1 MRPSVLLRLS
11 LAGTRTD
18 LMRVV
23 LTAVSM
29 LLATLAV
36 LAALNVLAIT
46 TPSAAIDETGARLST
61 QYSNALLREPGLR
74 GGTALA
80 LVLLTIPILAL
91 AGQCFRVGAPARER
105 RLAGFRLAGAS
116 PRQAVLVAVA
126 ETGIAALLGT
136 LAGLGVFLAGREL
149 LHRPDGRGQLP
160 LPTDVLP
167 AAPAVVATVLGL
179 PLLAALVTAL
189 LMRRVVVGP
198 LGVVRRSVRT
208 GAPAPWPGIL
218 IAVGAAP
225 FVTLMP
231 LSRWLAEQ
239 DVPNWLAPL
248 ALFLGALFA
257 AAGVILGTGWLSYT
271 AGRLLLRIGR
281 GPATLLAARRL
292 VADPWT
298 GSRTLA
304 ALLACML
311 FAGGAAGVR
320 AWITTGRDLQ
330 EEASRADAAA
340 HGYPYDPSGSDFYS
354 RTLDLVDLAVGVG
367 VVIAAG
373 GLLVALAESIVA
385 RRRAYAMLVATGVPR
400 RTLAASIVWQVA
412 APAVPAVGLAL
423 VLGAMLPRGIAT
435 EAGGGR
441 METCVDGV
449 CVRSEEVV
457 RPIPV
462 LWDHL
467 LVFGAGG
474 VVTVLVMTAV
484 GLLFLRASTAVEELR
499 VG

>member
-23 LTAVSM
+23 LTAGSM

-36 LAALNVLAIT
+36 LAACTVLAIP
-46 TPSAAIDETGARLST
+46 TPLAGTGENGARLSM

-91 AGQCFRVGAPARER
+91 AGQCGRVGAPARER
-105 RLAGFRLAGAS
+105 RLAAFRLAGAS

-149 LHRPDGRGQLP
+149 LHRPDGGGRLP

-167 AAPAVVATVLGL
+167 AGPAVAATVLGL

-189 LMRRVVVGP
+189 LMRRVAVGP
-198 LGVVRRSVRT
+198 LGVVRRSGRT

-239 DVPNWLAPL
+239 DVLNWLAPL

-257 AAGVILGTGWLSYT
+257 AVGVILGTGWLSYT

-292 VADPWT
+292 VADPWA
-298 GSRTLA
+298 GSRALA
-304 ALLACML
+304 ALLACVL
-311 FAGGAAGVR
+311 FGGGAVGVR
-320 AWITTGRDLQ
+320 AWITTDRDMQ
-330 EEASRADAAA
+330 EEANRADAAA
-340 HGYPYDPSGSDFYS
+340 HGYPYDPSGSDFYT

-373 GLLVALAESIVA
+373 GLLVALAENIVA
-385 RRRAYAMLVATGVPR
+385 RRRAYAMLVAAGVPR

-412 APAVPAVGLAL
+412 VPAVPAVGLAL
-423 VLGAMLPRGIAT
+423 VVGALLPRGIAT
-435 EAGGGR
+435 EVGVVR
-441 METCVDGV
+441 MEGCVDGV
-449 CVRSEEVV
+449 CARSEEFV
-457 RPIPV
+457 RAIPV

-467 LVFGAGG
+467 LVVGAGG